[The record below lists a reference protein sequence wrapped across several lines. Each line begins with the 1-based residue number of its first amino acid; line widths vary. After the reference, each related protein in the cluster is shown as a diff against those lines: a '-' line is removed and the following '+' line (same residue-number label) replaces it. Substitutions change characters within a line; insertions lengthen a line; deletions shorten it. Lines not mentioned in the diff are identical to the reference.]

1 MDIVFW
7 HFFIFFLK
15 ILHVKTKKNHEIKE
29 KYIKEKKMNTKNHQ
43 KEFSKESIDIY
54 LKKLSKVYKK
64 LSAGRMPAEIILVG
78 GSAIAVNYSFR
89 QSSTDIDA
97 IIQAPDVMRDAI
109 FRIRDEENLPN
120 DWINS
125 DFTKTASFS
134 PMLRLYSKHYR
145 TFSNVVEVRTITGAF
160 LIAMKMR
167 SGRIYKHDLSD
178 IIGIL
183 IEESENRENQI
194 NITEIRDACEKLY
207 GEQGYDTMPEI
218 SRKLVE
224 SAVNLNIQEL
234 RNLYQQQT
242 ETEAENCRLLVQ
254 FDTENPGILNS
265 ENLTEIVE
273 NLRQS

>member
-1 MDIVFW
+1 
-7 HFFIFFLK
+7 
-15 ILHVKTKKNHEIKE
+15 
-29 KYIKEKKMNTKNHQ
+29 MNTKNYQ

-145 TFSNVVEVRTITGAF
+145 TFYNVVEVRTITGAF

-183 IEESENRENQI
+183 IEENKNRENPI

-207 GEQGYDTMPEI
+207 GGQGYDTMPEI
-218 SRKLVE
+218 SRKLIE
-224 SAVNLNIQEL
+224 NAVNLNIQEL
-234 RNLYQQQT
+234 RNLYRQQT
-242 ETEAENCRLLVQ
+242 ETAAESCRLLIQ
-254 FDTENPGILNS
+254 FETENPGILNS

>member
-1 MDIVFW
+1 
-7 HFFIFFLK
+7 
-15 ILHVKTKKNHEIKE
+15 
-29 KYIKEKKMNTKNHQ
+29 MNTKNNQ
-43 KEFSKESIDIY
+43 TEFSKESIDIY
-54 LKKLSKVYKK
+54 LKKLSKTYKK

-109 FRIRDEENLPN
+109 CRIRDEENLPN
-120 DWINS
+120 DWINC

-145 TFSNVVEVRTITGAF
+145 TFSNVVEIRTVTGAF
-160 LIAMKMR
+160 LIAMKMK

-183 IEESENRENQI
+183 IEENENRENPI

-207 GEQGYDTMPEI
+207 GENGYGTMPAA

-224 SAVNLNIQEL
+224 NAISLNNQEL
-234 RNLYQQQT
+234 RNLYRQQT
-242 ETEAENCRLLVQ
+242 KTEAENCRLLVQ
-254 FDTENPGILNS
+254 FEADHPGVLSS
-265 ENLTEIVE
+265 ENLEAIIE
-273 NLRQS
+273 DLRKPRTQP

>member
-1 MDIVFW
+1 MNI
-7 HFFIFFLK
+7 
-15 ILHVKTKKNHEIKE
+15 KND
-29 KYIKEKKMNTKNHQ
+29 Q

-54 LKKLSKVYKK
+54 LKKLSRTYKK

-109 FRIRDEENLPN
+109 CRIRDEEDLPGN
-120 DWINS
+120 WINS
-125 DFTKTASFS
+125 DFTKTVSFS

-145 TFSNVVEVRTITGAF
+145 TFSNVVEIRTVAGAF

-183 IEESENRENQI
+183 IEENENRENPI

-207 GEQGYDTMPEI
+207 GETGYDTMPAA
-218 SRKLVE
+218 SRKLIE
-224 SAVNLNIQEL
+224 NAVNLNIQEL
-234 RNLYQQQT
+234 HNLYRQQT
-242 ETEAENCRLLVQ
+242 ETEAKNCRLLVQ
-254 FDTENPGILNS
+254 FEADHPGVLNS
-265 ENLTEIVE
+265 ENLEAITED
-273 NLRQS
+273 LRKQKPQP

>member
-1 MDIVFW
+1 
-7 HFFIFFLK
+7 
-15 ILHVKTKKNHEIKE
+15 
-29 KYIKEKKMNTKNHQ
+29 MNTKNHQ

-64 LSAGRMPAEIILVG
+64 LSAGRMQAEIILVG

-109 FRIRDEENLPN
+109 CRIRDEENLPN

-125 DFTKTASFS
+125 DFTKTVSFS

-145 TFSNVVEVRTITGAF
+145 TFSNIVEIRTITGAF

-178 IIGIL
+178 IIGIRYTL
-183 IEESENRENQI
+183 TYSEGTI
-194 NITEIRDACEKLY
+194 KVKSFI
-207 GEQGYDTMPEI
+207 P
-218 SRKLVE
+218 
-224 SAVNLNIQEL
+224 
-234 RNLYQQQT
+234 
-242 ETEAENCRLLVQ
+242 
-254 FDTENPGILNS
+254 
-265 ENLTEIVE
+265 
-273 NLRQS
+273 

>member
-1 MDIVFW
+1 
-7 HFFIFFLK
+7 
-15 ILHVKTKKNHEIKE
+15 
-29 KYIKEKKMNTKNHQ
+29 MNTKNYQ

-120 DWINS
+120 DWINR

-145 TFSNVVEVRTITGAF
+145 TFYNVVEVRTITGAF

-183 IEESENRENQI
+183 IEENKNRENPI

-207 GEQGYDTMPEI
+207 GGQGYDTMPEI
-218 SRKLVE
+218 SRKLIE
-224 SAVNLNIQEL
+224 NAVNLNIQEL
-234 RNLYQQQT
+234 RNLYRQQT
-242 ETEAENCRLLVQ
+242 ETEAENCRLLIQ
-254 FDTENPGILNS
+254 FETENPGILNS

>member
-1 MDIVFW
+1 
-7 HFFIFFLK
+7 
-15 ILHVKTKKNHEIKE
+15 
-29 KYIKEKKMNTKNHQ
+29 MNTKNHQ

-78 GSAIAVNYSFR
+78 GSAIAVNYFFR

-97 IIQAPDVMRDAI
+97 IIQAPEVMHEAI
-109 FRIRDEENLPN
+109 CRIRDEEDLPVN
-120 DWINS
+120 WINS
-125 DFTKTASFS
+125 DFTKTVSFS

-183 IEESENRENQI
+183 IEENEKRTKPI
-194 NITEIRDACEKLY
+194 DITEIRDACEKLY
-207 GEQGYDTMPEI
+207 GKNRYDTMPAA
-218 SRKLVE
+218 SRKLIE
-224 SAVNLNIQEL
+224 NAVNLNIQEL
-234 RNLYQQQT
+234 RNLYRQQT

-254 FDTENPGILNS
+254 FEAENPGILNS

>member
-1 MDIVFW
+1 
-7 HFFIFFLK
+7 
-15 ILHVKTKKNHEIKE
+15 
-29 KYIKEKKMNTKNHQ
+29 MNTKNNQ
-43 KEFSKESIDIY
+43 TEFSKESVDIY
-54 LKKLSKVYKK
+54 LRKLSKAYKK

-97 IIQAPDVMRDAI
+97 IIQAPEVMRDAI
-109 FRIRDEENLPN
+109 CRIRDGENLPGN
-120 DWINS
+120 WINS
-125 DFTKTASFS
+125 DFTKTTSFS

-145 TFSNVVEVRTITGAF
+145 TFSNVVEIRTVAGAF

-183 IEESENRENQI
+183 IEENENRENPI

-207 GEQGYDTMPEI
+207 GENGYDTMPAA

-224 SAVNLNIQEL
+224 NAISLNNQEL
-234 RNLYQQQT
+234 RNLYRQQT

-254 FDTENPGILNS
+254 FEAENPGVLSS
-265 ENLTEIVE
+265 ENLESIIE
-273 NLRQS
+273 NLRK

>member
-1 MDIVFW
+1 
-7 HFFIFFLK
+7 
-15 ILHVKTKKNHEIKE
+15 
-29 KYIKEKKMNTKNHQ
+29 MNTKNNQ
-43 KEFSKESIDIY
+43 TKFSKESIDIY

-64 LSAGRMPAEIILVG
+64 FSAGRMPAEIILVG

-97 IIQAPDVMRDAI
+97 IIQAPEVMRDAI
-109 FRIRDEENLPN
+109 CRIRDEENLPG

-160 LIAMKMR
+160 LISMKMR

-183 IEESENRENQI
+183 IEENEKRTKPI
-194 NITEIRDACEKLY
+194 DIAEIRNACEKLY
-207 GEQGYDTMPEI
+207 GEAGYDTMPEA
-218 SRKLVE
+218 SRKLIE
-224 SAVNLNIQEL
+224 NAVNLSIQEL
-234 RNLYQQQT
+234 RNLYRYQT
-242 ETEAENCRLLVQ
+242 ETEAENCRLLIQ
-254 FDTENPGILNS
+254 FEVENPGILNS
-265 ENLTEIVE
+265 ENLTKIVE
-273 NLRQS
+273 HLRQS

>member
-1 MDIVFW
+1 
-7 HFFIFFLK
+7 
-15 ILHVKTKKNHEIKE
+15 
-29 KYIKEKKMNTKNHQ
+29 MNTKNHQ

-134 PMLRLYSKHYR
+134 PMLRLYS
-145 TFSNVVEVRTITGAF
+145 
-160 LIAMKMR
+160 
-167 SGRIYKHDLSD
+167 
-178 IIGIL
+178 
-183 IEESENRENQI
+183 
-194 NITEIRDACEKLY
+194 
-207 GEQGYDTMPEI
+207 
-218 SRKLVE
+218 
-224 SAVNLNIQEL
+224 
-234 RNLYQQQT
+234 
-242 ETEAENCRLLVQ
+242 
-254 FDTENPGILNS
+254 
-265 ENLTEIVE
+265 
-273 NLRQS
+273 

>member
-1 MDIVFW
+1 
-7 HFFIFFLK
+7 
-15 ILHVKTKKNHEIKE
+15 
-29 KYIKEKKMNTKNHQ
+29 MNTKNNQ
-43 KEFSKESIDIY
+43 TEFSKESINIY

-97 IIQAPDVMRDAI
+97 IIQAPEVMREAI
-109 FRIRDEENLPN
+109 CRIRDEEGLPGN
-120 DWINS
+120 WINS

-160 LIAMKMR
+160 LIAMKMK

-183 IEESENRENQI
+183 IEENEKRENPI
-194 NITEIRDACEKLY
+194 SITEISEACDKLY
-207 GEQGYDTMPEI
+207 GKNGYNAMPAA

-224 SAVNLNIQEL
+224 NAINLTIPKL
-234 RNLYQQQT
+234 HNLYRQQT

-254 FDTENPGILNS
+254 FEADNPGVLNS
-265 ENLTEIVE
+265 ENLETIAES
-273 NLRQS
+273 LRKSRPQP

>member
-1 MDIVFW
+1 M
-7 HFFIFFLK
+7 FLK

-145 TFSNVVEVRTITGAF
+145 TFYNVVEVRTITGAF

-183 IEESENRENQI
+183 IEESQNTTHPRG
-194 NITEIRDACEKLY
+194 CGL
-207 GEQGYDTMPEI
+207 
-218 SRKLVE
+218 
-224 SAVNLNIQEL
+224 
-234 RNLYQQQT
+234 
-242 ETEAENCRLLVQ
+242 
-254 FDTENPGILNS
+254 
-265 ENLTEIVE
+265 
-273 NLRQS
+273 

>member
-1 MDIVFW
+1 
-7 HFFIFFLK
+7 
-15 ILHVKTKKNHEIKE
+15 
-29 KYIKEKKMNTKNHQ
+29 MNTKNHQ

-134 PMLRLYSKHYR
+134 PMLRLYSKHYW
-145 TFSNVVEVRTITGAF
+145 TFYNVVEVRTITGAF

-183 IEESENRENQI
+183 IEENEKRMKPI
-194 NITEIRDACEKLY
+194 DITEIRDACEKLY
-207 GEQGYDTMPEI
+207 GKNRYDTMPAA
-218 SRKLVE
+218 SRKLIE
-224 SAVNLNIQEL
+224 NAVNLNIQEL

-254 FDTENPGILNS
+254 FEAENPGILNS

>member
-1 MDIVFW
+1 
-7 HFFIFFLK
+7 
-15 ILHVKTKKNHEIKE
+15 
-29 KYIKEKKMNTKNHQ
+29 MNTKIQQ

-54 LKKLSKVYKK
+54 LKKLSKIYKK

-78 GSAIAVNYSFR
+78 GSAIAVNYHFR

-97 IIQAPDVMRDAI
+97 IIQAPEVMRDAI
-109 FRIRDEENLPN
+109 CRIRDEEGLPG

-183 IEESENRENQI
+183 IEENEKRENPI
-194 NITEIRDACEKLY
+194 NITEIRDVCEKLY
-207 GEQGYDTMPEI
+207 GETGYDAMPAA
-218 SRKLVE
+218 SRKLIE
-224 SAVNLNIQEL
+224 NSVNLDIQEL
-234 RNLYQQQT
+234 HNLYRQQT
-242 ETEAENCRLLVQ
+242 ETEVENCRLLVQ
-254 FDTENPGILNS
+254 FEADNPGVLNS
-265 ENLTEIVE
+265 ENLETIAES
-273 NLRQS
+273 LRKSRPQP

>member
-1 MDIVFW
+1 
-7 HFFIFFLK
+7 
-15 ILHVKTKKNHEIKE
+15 
-29 KYIKEKKMNTKNHQ
+29 MNTKNYQ
-43 KEFSKESIDIY
+43 KEFSKESIGLY

-145 TFSNVVEVRTITGAF
+145 TFYNVVEVRTITGAF
-160 LIAMKMR
+160 LIAVK
-167 SGRIYKHDLSD
+167 IPH
-178 IIGIL
+178 
-183 IEESENRENQI
+183 
-194 NITEIRDACEKLY
+194 T
-207 GEQGYDTMPEI
+207 QGY
-218 SRKLVE
+218 V
-224 SAVNLNIQEL
+224 V
-234 RNLYQQQT
+234 
-242 ETEAENCRLLVQ
+242 
-254 FDTENPGILNS
+254 F
-265 ENLTEIVE
+265 
-273 NLRQS
+273 

>member
-1 MDIVFW
+1 
-7 HFFIFFLK
+7 
-15 ILHVKTKKNHEIKE
+15 
-29 KYIKEKKMNTKNHQ
+29 MNTKNYQ

-145 TFSNVVEVRTITGAF
+145 TFSNIVEIRTITGAL
-160 LIAMKMR
+160 LIAMTFLTSSESLLRKTKR
-167 SGRIYKHDLSD
+167 EKVQS
-178 IIGIL
+178 IL
-183 IEESENRENQI
+183 PKSAMHAKNFTEKPDTIRCQQHQEN
-194 NITEIRDACEKLY
+194 
-207 GEQGYDTMPEI
+207 
-218 SRKLVE
+218 
-224 SAVNLNIQEL
+224 
-234 RNLYQQQT
+234 
-242 ETEAENCRLLVQ
+242 
-254 FDTENPGILNS
+254 
-265 ENLTEIVE
+265 
-273 NLRQS
+273 

>member
-1 MDIVFW
+1 
-7 HFFIFFLK
+7 
-15 ILHVKTKKNHEIKE
+15 
-29 KYIKEKKMNTKNHQ
+29 MNTKNHQ

-109 FRIRDEENLPN
+109 FRIRDEDNLPN

-145 TFSNVVEVRTITGAF
+145 TFYNVVEVRTITGAF

-183 IEESENRENQI
+183 IEENEKRMKPI
-194 NITEIRDACEKLY
+194 DITEIRDACEKLY
-207 GEQGYDTMPEI
+207 GKNRYDTMPAA
-218 SRKLVE
+218 SRKLIE
-224 SAVNLNIQEL
+224 NAVNLNIQEL
-234 RNLYQQQT
+234 RNLYQQQA

-254 FDTENPGILNS
+254 SEAENPGILNS

>member
-1 MDIVFW
+1 
-7 HFFIFFLK
+7 
-15 ILHVKTKKNHEIKE
+15 
-29 KYIKEKKMNTKNHQ
+29 MNTKNNQ
-43 KEFSKESIDIY
+43 TEFSKESIDIY
-54 LKKLSKVYKK
+54 LKKLSKTYKK

-109 FRIRDEENLPN
+109 CRIRDEEVLPGN
-120 DWINS
+120 WINS
-125 DFTKTASFS
+125 DFTKMASFS
-134 PMLRLYSKHYR
+134 PMLRMYSKHYR

-167 SGRIYKHDLSD
+167 SGRRYKHDLSD

-183 IEESENRENQI
+183 IEENEKRESPI
-194 NITEIRDACEKLY
+194 KITEIRDACEKLY
-207 GEQGYDTMPEI
+207 GKNGYDTMPAA

-224 SAVNLNIQEL
+224 NAISLNNQEL
-234 RNLYQQQT
+234 RNLYRQQT

-254 FDTENPGILNS
+254 FEAENPGVLSS
-265 ENLTEIVE
+265 ENLESIIE
-273 NLRQS
+273 NLRK

>member
-1 MDIVFW
+1 
-7 HFFIFFLK
+7 
-15 ILHVKTKKNHEIKE
+15 
-29 KYIKEKKMNTKNHQ
+29 MNTKNNQ
-43 KEFSKESIDIY
+43 TEFSKESIDIY
-54 LKKLSKVYKK
+54 LRKLSKVYKK

-109 FRIRDEENLPN
+109 CRIRDEENLPSN
-120 DWINS
+120 WINS

-145 TFSNVVEVRTITGAF
+145 TFSNIVEIRTITGAF

-183 IEESENRENQI
+183 IEENEKRENPI
-194 NITEIRDACEKLY
+194 NLTEIRDACEKLY
-207 GEQGYDTMPEI
+207 GESGYGTMPAA

-224 SAVNLNIQEL
+224 NAISLNNQEL
-234 RNLYQQQT
+234 RNLYRQQT
-242 ETEAENCRLLVQ
+242 KTESENCRLLVQ
-254 FDTENPGILNS
+254 FEADHPGVLSS
-265 ENLTEIVE
+265 ENLEAIIE
-273 NLRQS
+273 DLRKSRTQP

>member
-1 MDIVFW
+1 MNI
-7 HFFIFFLK
+7 
-15 ILHVKTKKNHEIKE
+15 KND
-29 KYIKEKKMNTKNHQ
+29 Q

-54 LKKLSKVYKK
+54 LKKLSRTYKK

-109 FRIRDEENLPN
+109 CRIRDEEDLPGN
-120 DWINS
+120 WINS
-125 DFTKTASFS
+125 DFTKTVSFS

-167 SGRIYKHDLSD
+167 SGRIYKHDFSD

-183 IEESENRENQI
+183 IEENENRENPI

-207 GEQGYDTMPEI
+207 GENGYGTMPAA

-224 SAVNLNIQEL
+224 NAISLNNQEL
-234 RNLYQQQT
+234 RNLYRQQT
-242 ETEAENCRLLVQ
+242 KTEAENCRLLVQ
-254 FDTENPGILNS
+254 FEADHPGVLNS
-265 ENLTEIVE
+265 ENLEVIAE
-273 NLRQS
+273 DLRKPRPKP

>member
-1 MDIVFW
+1 
-7 HFFIFFLK
+7 
-15 ILHVKTKKNHEIKE
+15 
-29 KYIKEKKMNTKNHQ
+29 
-43 KEFSKESIDIY
+43 
-54 LKKLSKVYKK
+54 
-64 LSAGRMPAEIILVG
+64 MPAEIILVG

-109 FRIRDEENLPN
+109 CRIRDEENLPN

-125 DFTKTASFS
+125 DFTNSVSFS

-145 TFSNVVEVRTITGAF
+145 TFSNIVEIRTITGAF

-183 IEESENRENQI
+183 IEESEKRESPI

-207 GEQGYDTMPEI
+207 GETGYDTMPAA
-218 SRKLVE
+218 SRKLIE
-224 SAVNLNIQEL
+224 NTVNLNIQDL
-234 RNLYQQQT
+234 RHLYRHQT
-242 ETEAENCRLLVQ
+242 DTEAENCRLLVQ
-254 FDTENPGILNS
+254 FEAENPGTLSS